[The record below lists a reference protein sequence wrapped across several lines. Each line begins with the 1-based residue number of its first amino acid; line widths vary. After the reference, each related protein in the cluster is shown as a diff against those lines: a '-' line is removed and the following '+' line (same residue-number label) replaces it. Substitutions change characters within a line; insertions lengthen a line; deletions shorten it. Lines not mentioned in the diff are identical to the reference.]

1 MFRNIKAKFY
11 NMQMQKRVGKE
22 VIENITK
29 ILYEEFT
36 KKIVDKGMS
45 EKEFEDFECY
55 SENWV
60 EFLDTTQLELMYDII
75 PIIKNGK
82 VADIK
87 VEILEV

>member
-1 MFRNIKAKFY
+1 MFKKLKSKIYENKF
-11 NMQMQKRVGKE
+11 QKKVGKQTL
-22 VIENITK
+22 ENITK

-45 EKEFEDFECY
+45 KQEFEDYECD
-55 SENWV
+55 SENW
-60 EFLDTTQLELMYDII
+60 EKFLDTTQLELMYDII
-75 PIIKNGK
+75 PIIKNGR